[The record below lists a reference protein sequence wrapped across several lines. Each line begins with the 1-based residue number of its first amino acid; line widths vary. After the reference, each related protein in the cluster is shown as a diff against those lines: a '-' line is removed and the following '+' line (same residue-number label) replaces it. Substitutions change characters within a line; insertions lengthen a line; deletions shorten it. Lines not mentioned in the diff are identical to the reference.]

1 MEERKGKERCFESK
15 IAPYVRESI
24 FAGFVLGKL
33 DERTDYRVN
42 KAWNRIAQRSFL
54 IFPSVQISHLPP
66 LFARQSLAS
75 LIVAIIRGSH
85 NGIARVADRFK
96 SGFEWTK
103 TDAKNGV

>member
-1 MEERKGKERCFESK
+1 MEERKEKEFFESK
-15 IAPYVRESI
+15 TAPYVRESI

-54 IFPSVQISHLPP
+54 IFPSVQQFPISPP